1 MLARIVY
8 FHRDNVPTEEI
19 IAANRYETALNV
31 AKEHLKRWGAVSF
44 EIELIA

>member
-8 FHRDNVPTEEI
+8 FRKDTVPVEEV
-19 IAANRYETALNV
+19 IAASRYETALNV
-31 AKEHLKRWGAVSF
+31 AKEHVKRWGAVSF